1 MWSGEIQFAGLD
13 TFRRC
18 SDEFL
23 AIMRSRARA
32 DPGVTLGFVAVSQEI
47 VLRREHT
54 EFDIS
59 DNK

>member
-1 MWSGEIQFAGLD
+1 MAGLD
-13 TFRRC
+13 AFRRC

-32 DPGVTLGFVAVSQEI
+32 DPGVTLGFVALSQEI

>member
-1 MWSGEIQFAGLD
+1 
-13 TFRRC
+13 
-18 SDEFL
+18 
-23 AIMRSRARA
+23 MRSRARA